1 MQQKPQPSQVPKSLY
16 NIDATGKRH
25 RIYPQDITG
34 KFTRIRTKLAYLL
47 ILIYLLPPWLKIN
60 GLPVI
65 QLNIPDRQ
73 FVLFGSI
80 FWPQD
85 VQYLVFIFI
94 LAGLFLFFITALL
107 GRVWCGWACPQTI
120 FLEFVLR
127 RIEYWIE
134 GNRTDQIKLD
144 KSPWTPSKFTKKAIK
159 HLLFLLVAAVVSN
172 MFLAYFTGV
181 DSLLQWISSP
191 PWENWTAFLFMLFF
205 LFAFYFDLAHFQEQ
219 YCILVCPYARFQS
232 ALIDSQTIQVMYDPR
247 RGEPRGRR
255 SKVTG
260 DCIDCSACIRACPTG
275 IDIRNG
281 SQLECIGCTRCI
293 DACDR
298 IMTRIKKPKGLIR
311 YESELGLAGE
321 KPSVMRP
328 RIIIYILILTI
339 ITGSFFWVLSNR
351 PLVEYQL
358 IKPKG
363 VPFTLISQNQVSNH
377 FSLRLIN
384 KDLKQHRIR
393 LAQQG
398 GEDVSLIVPI
408 SPYTLK
414 ANSTYRLAF
423 FMIVPR
429 DKLSAG
435 RLKIPLQVFIDD
447 VAQENIEL
455 VFIGPSS

>member
-172 MFLAYFTGV
+172 TFLAYFTGV

-351 PLVEYQL
+351 PLVEHQL

>member
-172 MFLAYFTGV
+172 TFLAYFTGV

-321 KPSVMRP
+321 KPSV
-328 RIIIYILILTI
+328 ISAILKYHSTELARNIGMDAMDIHGGKAVMLGPKNYLAGGYESTPVG
-339 ITGSFFWVLSNR
+339 IT
-351 PLVEYQL
+351 VEGAN
-358 IKPKG
+358 IM
-363 VPFTLISQNQVSNH
+363 T
-377 FSLRLIN
+377 R
-384 KDLKQHRIR
+384 
-393 LAQQG
+393 
-398 GEDVSLIVPI
+398 SLII
-408 SPYTLK
+408 
-414 ANSTYRLAF
+414 
-423 FMIVPR
+423 
-429 DKLSAG
+429 
-435 RLKIPLQVFIDD
+435 
-447 VAQENIEL
+447 
-455 VFIGPSS
+455 

>member
-1 MQQKPQPSQVPKSLY
+1 MQQKSRVPKSLY

-34 KFTRIRTKLAYLL
+34 KFTRIRTKLGYLL
-47 ILIYLLPPWLKIN
+47 IIIYLLPPWLEIN

-73 FVLFGSI
+73 FILFGSI

-94 LAGLFLFFITALL
+94 LAGLFLFFITALF

-134 GNRTDQIKLD
+134 GDRPAQIKLD
-144 KSPWTPSKFTKKAIK
+144 KSPWTPSKISKKSIK
-159 HLLFLLVAAVVSN
+159 HLLFLLVAAIVSN
-172 MFLAYFTGV
+172 TFLAYFTGIN
-181 DSLLQWISSP
+181 SLLQWISSP

-205 LFAFYFDLAHFQEQ
+205 LLLFYFDLAHFQEQ
-219 YCILVCPYARFQS
+219 YCNLVCPYARFQS
-232 ALIDSQTIQVMYDPR
+232 ALIDSQTIQVMYDPL
-247 RGEPRGRR
+247 RGEPRGRK
-255 SKVTG
+255 SQVTG
-260 DCIDCSACIRACPTG
+260 DCIDCNACTRACPTG

-298 IMTRIKKPKGLIR
+298 IMTRIKKPKGLVR
-311 YESELGLAGE
+311 YESEQGLEGK
-321 KPSVMRP
+321 KPSIIRP
-328 RIIIYILILTI
+328 RIVVYTLFLTI
-339 ITGSFFWVLSNR
+339 ITSSFIWVLLNR

-358 IKPKG
+358 IRPKG
-363 VPFTLISQNQVSNH
+363 SPYTLLAQDQVSNH

-384 KDLKQHRIR
+384 KDLKPHQIR
-393 LAQQG
+393 LAQQAG
-398 GEDVSLIVPI
+398 ADITLIVPL
-408 SPYTLK
+408 SPYPLK
-414 ANSTYRLAF
+414 ANSTYQLAF
-423 FMIVPR
+423 FLMVPR
-429 DKLSAG
+429 DKLSSG
-435 RLKIPLQVFIDD
+435 RLKIPLQVFIDE
-447 VAQENIEL
+447 VLQKNIDL